1 MNKRL
6 ARFFEQSRNRPDYM
20 KKAHQA
26 EIAADLRLLIANSG
40 KSYKEVA
47 QAAGISAPALSKKLG
62 GDSNLTLDSI
72 LAIAMAVDADFDVV
86 FRARNAPRAMQ
97 PWEIE
102 AKTEDMLELSEILLN
117 RIKVIHAEKEAMKQT
132 WEQRMRTLF
141 KGSPYRQP
149 RPAMHM
155 ETFCANDDGPMAN
168 YG

>member
-97 PWEIE
+97 PWEAE
-102 AKTEDMLELSEILLN
+102 AKAGDILELAESMLD

-132 WEQRMRTLF
+132 WEQRMRALF
-141 KGSPYRQP
+141 NASHQTKHAP
-149 RPAMHM
+149 RIAM
-155 ETFCANDDGPMAN
+155 ETICANDDGPSAF